1 MFVYQRVPNGSG
13 LSTDL
18 AWNCKLLA
26 EVKHSLSA
34 IAVAIANV
42 WPRQVWQC
50 IATSKIEKVSYMN
63 NCKIKMATN
72 SSALLNGFNLQSP
85 IARGSILAKTSG
97 NNQHLNWM
105 SAYWHFLYM
114 IGPKKHAGGLGWCTT
129 FVSANQP
136 NPLSKV
142 YVSGKAPQRGLEQWS
157 WLMTIFHCFS
167 FCFVTP
173 ENHRETMLIQI
184 FNPTNYMCCLF
195 SSCQKQGNPIPSW
208 GTRNSQDS
216 STWSA
221 TW

>member
-1 MFVYQRVPNGSG
+1 MFDLGKYGNASPHLKLKRFLTWTTVRSKWLPTVQRCWMV
-13 LSTDL
+13 L
-18 AWNCKLLA
+18 
-26 EVKHSLSA
+26 
-34 IAVAIANV
+34 I
-42 WPRQVWQC
+42 
-50 IATSKIEKVSYMN
+50 
-63 NCKIKMATN
+63 
-72 SSALLNGFNLQSP
+72 FNLQLPVVQSWQKHQET
-85 IARGSILAKTSG
+85 ISTSTECL
-97 NNQHLNWM
+97 H
-105 SAYWHFLYM
+105 
-114 IGPKKHAGGLGWCTT
+114 IGISYTWSDQKHAGGLGWCTT

-157 WLMTIFHCFS
+157 WLMTIFRCFS

>member
-114 IGPKKHAGGLGWCTT
+114 IGPKTCWGTRLMHNIC
-129 FVSANQP
+129 FS
-136 NPLSKV
+136 
-142 YVSGKAPQRGLEQWS
+142 KAPQRGLEQWS